1 MGFGAAL
8 KLVQYRNAPLTSSKG
23 KNARMAAMK
32 RLLVAWVA
40 LALALGVSAGDINS
54 SLRTLGKPK
63 PGDKSLGGGAPT
75 TSATPS
81 SPPAEQFGWYDWS
94 I

>member
-1 MGFGAAL
+1 
-8 KLVQYRNAPLTSSKG
+8 
-23 KNARMAAMK
+23 MASMK
-32 RLLVAWVA
+32 RLMVGCIA

-54 SLRTLGKPK
+54 ALRALGKPK
-63 PGDKSLGGGAPT
+63 PGSKSLGGGAPT
-75 TSATPS
+75 TSAAAA